1 MEQYVITSGEK
12 YIKSNFNGKVTQTT
26 NITMADMFDTRQ
38 QAMNFLKNSICK
50 AWQRK
55 YYVAEYENGQVVQC
69 TVPNS
74 PKTMRK
80 TTDKMFE
87 VGDKS
92 LGIAEWE
99 IRLNGMENIFRDA
112 AKRANELSQEMSDV
126 EGQIIDWEH
135 YIEFTKLNAMQ
146 GYKAYSALNRLFEQR
161 RAIKNEQRLLSVIN
175 RNQNCSEGMTE
186 IFNTLDELKH
196 QKYQAR
202 ALPELF
208 ENGVEA
214 IV

>member
-1 MEQYVITSGEK
+1 MEQYVITNGEK

-26 NITMADMFDTRQ
+26 NVTMADVFDTKQ
-38 QAMNFLKNSICK
+38 QAMNFLKNSVTK

-55 YYVAEYENGQVVQC
+55 YYVAEYENGQVLQC
-69 TVPNS
+69 TVPKP
-74 PKTMRK
+74 PKTVRK
-80 TTDKMFE
+80 TTNKMFD

-135 YIEFTKLNAMQ
+135 YI
-146 GYKAYSALNRLFEQR
+146 
-161 RAIKNEQRLLSVIN
+161 
-175 RNQNCSEGMTE
+175 
-186 IFNTLDELKH
+186 
-196 QKYQAR
+196 
-202 ALPELF
+202 
-208 ENGVEA
+208 
-214 IV
+214 